1 MGTEAALV
9 IACKRI
15 DGDARMRVAGGQHG
29 RFVDEQLVGLE
40 QRAFDVAAA
49 IVVARSQRF
58 PATADH
64 GLEPE
69 GGIDDDGTVG

>member
-29 RFVDEQLVGLE
+29 RFVDEQLFGLE
-40 QRAFDVAAA
+40 QRAFDIAAA
-49 IVVARSQRF
+49 IIVACAQRF
-58 PATADH
+58 PTASDH
-64 GLEPE
+64 GLETE